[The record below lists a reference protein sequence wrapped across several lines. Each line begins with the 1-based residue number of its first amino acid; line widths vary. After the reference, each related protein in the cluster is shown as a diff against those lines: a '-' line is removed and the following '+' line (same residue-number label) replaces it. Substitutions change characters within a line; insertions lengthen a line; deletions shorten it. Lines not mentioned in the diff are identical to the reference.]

1 MNPSERVVLKQL
13 ADWSAGLAANRKK
26 AARRPGPP
34 PYYQWTEPNGE
45 KMLVDI
51 HHFDA
56 ANRDLKYLA
65 DQCAKRSG
73 DESFFETLRAY
84 GLAHSQLA
92 HEKMQRAGHLRAI
105 PQKERNKYR
114 AAYQQQLDAGILKT
128 QSSIRAWVARNF
140 GVTLSR
146 VRTATEG
153 MTKPSS

>member
-26 AARRPGPP
+26 ATRVSGTPD
-34 PYYQWTEPNGE
+34 YYQWIEPNGE
-45 KMLVDI
+45 RMLVDI

-56 ANRDLKYLA
+56 ASRDLIYIA

-92 HEKMQRAGHLRAI
+92 HEKMQRAGRLRAI
-105 PQKERNKYR
+105 PTEERSQYR
-114 AAYQQQLDAGILKT
+114 AAYQQQLAAATLKT
-128 QSSIRAWVARNF
+128 QSSIRAWVARRFN
-140 GVTLSR
+140 VNPSR

-153 MTKPSS
+153 MKKPSR